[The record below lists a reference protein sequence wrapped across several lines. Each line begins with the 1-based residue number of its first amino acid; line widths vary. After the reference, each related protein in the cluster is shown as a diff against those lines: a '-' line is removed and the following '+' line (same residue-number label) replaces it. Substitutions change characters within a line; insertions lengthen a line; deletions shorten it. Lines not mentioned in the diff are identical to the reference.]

1 MLTYESIREAV
12 SREKGS
18 SGLTPIPADFF
29 TSARAYLDKK
39 SKLRT
44 KEDQWEYDQ
53 AKRRMQDLVELREK
67 KILMGALYFVRS
79 GVKPENL
86 TEDEY
91 SFLKSLAEIIKQ
103 WQGKKKGM
111 LEAKVDPQP
120 VVAFQED
127 VPMFVGIDMKN
138 HGPFRA
144 GDIATMPKENAE
156 LLEKKGAA
164 KMAELNNLKA

>member
-12 SREKGS
+12 KREKGS
-18 SGLTPIPADFF
+18 AGLTPLPADFF
-29 TSARAYLDKK
+29 TSAKAYLDKK
-39 SKLRT
+39 SRLRT
-44 KEDQWEYDQ
+44 KDDQWEQDQ

-91 SFLKSLAEIIKQ
+91 SFLKSLAEVIKG
-103 WQGKKKGM
+103 WQDKKKGM
-111 LEAKVDPQP
+111 LEAKVEPLP

-127 VPMFVGIDMKN
+127 VPRFVGIDMKN
-138 HGPFRA
+138 YGPFKA
-144 GDIATMPKENAE
+144 GDMSTLPKENAE

-164 KMAELNNLKA
+164 NQARLNNLKA

>member
-1 MLTYESIREAV
+1 MLTYESIRDAV
-12 SREKGS
+12 SKEKGS
-18 SGLTPIPADFF
+18 AGLTPLPADFF
-29 TSARAYLDKK
+29 MGARAYLDKK

-91 SFLKSLAEIIKQ
+91 MFLKSLASVIED
-103 WQGKKKGM
+103 WQGTKKDM
-111 LEAKVDPQP
+111 LESKVEPQH
-120 VVAFQED
+120 VVAFLDE
-127 VPMFVGIDMKN
+127 VPLFVGIDRKSY
-138 HGPFRA
+138 GPFRV
-144 GDIATMPKENAE
+144 GDISTLPKENAE
-156 LLEKKGAA
+156 LLKKKGAA
-164 KMAELNNLKA
+164 KTAELTI